1 MALLGKIL
9 KKKKEQMGVGTTK
22 PVPRPGTVSFSKPVA
37 KQTVAQRLQSRS
49 AGRPTGNRS
58 RWNVP
63 KGQQPAVAKMGSKK
77 RKVWGKWF

>member
-1 MALLGKIL
+1 VALLGKIL

-22 PVPRPGTVSFSKPVA
+22 PVPRSGTVSFSKPVA
-37 KQTVAQRLQSRS
+37 KPTSS

-63 KGQQPAVAKMGSKK
+63 KGQQPAVEKMGPKK